1 MNQPVTPAPE
11 AKRGLDITAMF
22 QRIRPVHRWTIII
35 GLAFILAFTLSFGG
49 RAGAGYFV
57 EQFII
62 GLVLGSTYALIALG
76 YTLVYGVIKLI
87 NFAHGDIYM
96 LGAFFGY
103 YSLRFTVRW
112 LNFTM
117 DVPLFICF
125 LLSTLISLLLCAGV
139 AVLME
144 RLAYRPIRRSTRIAA
159 LITAVGVSF
168 LLENLGIIVFGPN
181 PKSYSPNTLEV
192 YQVQIAADEAFTSPR
207 TIEVR
212 DRTQLKFRL
221 DEVAPVKYAR
231 IRLVAKAGLSP
242 FTPAIALDPQ
252 KKNALLELSQA
263 ELGRGVP
270 PPQMLAVNS
279 ETVKRGSELLVLS
292 WESGNPEFVR
302 VPSMVEGKGGRPV
315 YLTLPVKS
323 SSGEDV
329 QIPLFNLLIILT
341 AVILLVLFNLLIN
354 CSSYGIAMRALSF
367 DQDGARLMG
376 VDVDKVIAMTFAIG
390 AASAAVAGNMVG
402 FYNQSI
408 EPLMGILPGIK
419 AFVAAVV
426 GGIGSVPGAAVGGL
440 IMGLSEGLVKGYVSP
455 ALSSLA
461 DAMAFA
467 ILIAVL
473 LVKPS
478 GIFGKGIRE
487 KV

>member
-1 MNQPVTPAPE
+1 MLPPE
-11 AKRGLDITAMF
+11 ATTRMGIRAMLN
-22 QRIRPVHRWTIII
+22 RIPPAHRFSIIVV
-35 GLAFILAFTLSFGG
+35 LAFALAFSLSFSGKTG
-49 RAGAGYFV
+49 PGYFV
-57 EQFII
+57 EQLII

-103 YSLRFTVRW
+103 YSLRFTIRW

-117 DVPLFICF
+117 NVPLLACF
-125 LLSTLISLLLCAGV
+125 LISTLISLLICAGV
-139 AVLME
+139 AVVME

-192 YQVQIAADEAFTSPR
+192 YQIQLSKDAAFANPKTV
-207 TIEVR
+207 EVR
-212 DRTQLKFRL
+212 DRTQLKFRM
-221 DEVAPVKYAR
+221 DELNQATYAR
-231 IRLVAKAGLSP
+231 VRLVSKAGESP
-242 FTPAIALDPQ
+242 FTPAIAIDPHQ
-252 KKNALLELSQA
+252 KTALLELSDTGTQS
-263 ELGRGVP
+263 GVP
-270 PPQMLAVNS
+270 PPKMLAVNP
-279 ETVKRGSELLVLS
+279 ENEGAKNEMLVLS
-292 WESGNPEFVR
+292 WASGDPEFIR
-302 VPSMVEGKGGRPV
+302 VPSMMEGKDGRPV
-315 YLTLPVKS
+315 NLTLPIKS
-323 SSGEDV
+323 ISGEDV
-329 QIPLFNLLIILT
+329 RVPVFNLIIILST
-341 AVILLVLFNLLIN
+341 VILLLLFNQLIN
-354 CSSYGIAMRALSF
+354 RSSYGIAMRALSF

-402 FYNQSI
+402 YYNQSI

-440 IMGLSEGLVKGYVSP
+440 IMGLSEGLVKGSVAP
-455 ALSSLA
+455 KLSSLA

-478 GIFGKGIRE
+478 GIFGIGVRE

>member
-1 MNQPVTPAPE
+1 MKMPSAE
-11 AKRGLDITAMF
+11 AKEHLGFRAML
-22 QRIRPVHRWTIII
+22 QRIPPSHRFSIII
-35 GLAFILAFTLSFGG
+35 VLAFALAFSLSFSGKTG
-49 RAGAGYFV
+49 PGYFV
-57 EQFII
+57 EQLII

-103 YSLRFTVRW
+103 YSLRFTIRW

-117 DVPLFICF
+117 DVPLLVCF
-125 LLSTLISLLLCAGV
+125 LISTLISLVLCAGV
-139 AVLME
+139 AVVME

-181 PKSYSPNTLEV
+181 PKSYSPNTLEI
-192 YQVQIAADEAFTSPR
+192 YQIQLSSDASFTNPK
-207 TIEVR
+207 TVEVS
-212 DRTQLKFRL
+212 DKTQLKFRL
-221 DEVAPVKYAR
+221 NELTETKYAR
-231 IRLVAKAGLSP
+231 VRLVAKAGASP
-242 FTPAIALDPQ
+242 NTPAIAIDPQ
-252 KKNALLELSQA
+252 KKNALLELSDTEA
-263 ELGRGVP
+263 TSGVSP
-270 PPQMLAVNS
+270 PRMLAVNPENEGAS
-279 ETVKRGSELLVLS
+279 NEMLVLS
-292 WESGNPEFVR
+292 WASGDSEHIR
-302 VPSMVEGKGGRPV
+302 VPSMLEGEGGRPISF
-315 YLTLPVKS
+315 TLPIKS
-323 SSGEDV
+323 ASGENV
-329 QIPLFNLLIILT
+329 RVPLFNLIIILST
-341 AVILLVLFNLLIN
+341 VIFLLLFNQLIN
-354 CSSYGIAMRALSF
+354 RSSYGVAMRALSF

-402 FYNQSI
+402 YYNQSI

-455 ALSSLA
+455 RLSSLA

-478 GIFGKGIRE
+478 GIFGIGIRE